1 MLYLNL
7 MKVKVAQAVDK
18 TATETATE
26 VERLLARRMG
36 IFWR

>member
-26 VERLLARRMG
+26 VERLLSEKNG
-36 IFWR
+36 DFWR